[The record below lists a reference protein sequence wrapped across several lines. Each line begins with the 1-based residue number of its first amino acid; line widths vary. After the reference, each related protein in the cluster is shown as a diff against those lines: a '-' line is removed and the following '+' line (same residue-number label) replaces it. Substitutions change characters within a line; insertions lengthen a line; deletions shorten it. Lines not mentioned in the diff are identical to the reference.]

1 MKKKSFTL
9 NFDNRL
15 FFDTLSSTNDFALRL
30 IQNSSYNDGAIIVAS
45 YQTKGK
51 GQRKN
56 NWESSKNKNLLL
68 SIILKSDLNV
78 KDQFKLNICTSL
90 AVRDF
95 LAKYVNHHINI
106 KWPNDIII
114 NNKKISGILI
124 DNRINQSKI
133 KHSIIGI
140 GINVN
145 QTQFSKNVLKA
156 TSLQKLNKKQYH
168 LDDIEKDLL
177 ECIKFRYGNLDNF
190 KNYIKEYNSFLFL
203 KNKEV
208 HFLFSGKRLKGF
220 IKSVNNSGHL
230 VIQSGK
236 SEHKIFSSNQLKLT
250 L

>member
-1 MKKKSFTL
+1 MNT
-9 NFDNRL
+9 
-15 FFDTLSSTNDFALRL
+15 
-30 IQNSSYNDGAIIVAS
+30 
-45 YQTKGK
+45 
-51 GQRKN
+51 
-56 NWESSKNKNLLL
+56 
-68 SIILKSDLNV
+68 

-90 AVRDF
+90 AVKDF
-95 LAKYVNHHINI
+95 LAKHVNYHINI

-114 NNKKISGILI
+114 DNKKISGILI
-124 DNRINQSKI
+124 NNRINQSKI

-168 LDDIEKDLL
+168 IDDIEKDLL
-177 ECIKFRYGNLDNF
+177 ECIKCRYENLDNF
-190 KNYIKEYNSFLFL
+190 KNYIKEYNSLLFF

-208 HFLFSGKRLKGF
+208 YFMFSGKKLKGF
-220 IKSVNNSGHL
+220 IKSVNDSGHL